1 MLYKILKYLINII
14 IEIFY
19 NNIIIKYVFMEN
31 RFKKKSSKTFQSSL
45 EVHLTVLLKNT
56 FNIKKCLIKFRKH
69 F

>member
-31 RFKKKSSKTFQSSL
+31 RFKKKVVKPFK
-45 EVHLTVLLKNT
+45 VV
-56 FNIKKCLIKFRKH
+56 
-69 F
+69 